1 MFQLAKHG
9 VMRKK
14 PGIDDATG
22 TLIDPIKEK
31 ASNPNFDPLGYRVG
45 KPPGK
50 DVAKVLERTANE
62 CLAAID
68 SKLAASKTVISRA
81 KIQEALQNIK
91 GAVMIAYPM
100 NLPEHD
106 IVREMLEGKFDAQAG
121 CPEEAVDAKTCVLWF
136 ARKKLERGQK
146 LAKYCGRNEKM
157 FLKVRLQTKN
167 QRMPQREARLTKDE
181 QAKMMAYWHK
191 KKEED
196 KRLKDADEDDSAYLN
211 SAWAN
216 PKQYKNAFNG
226 IGGGLRFKT
235 S

>member
-1 MFQLAKHG
+1 
-9 VMRKK
+9 
-14 PGIDDATG
+14 
-22 TLIDPIKEK
+22 
-31 ASNPNFDPLGYRVG
+31 
-45 KPPGK
+45 
-50 DVAKVLERTANE
+50 
-62 CLAAID
+62 
-68 SKLAASKTVISRA
+68 
-81 KIQEALQNIK
+81 
-91 GAVMIAYPM
+91 MIAYPM

-146 LAKYCGRNEKM
+146 LSKYCGRNEKM

-196 KRLKDADEDDSAYLN
+196 KRLKDADEDDSA
-211 SAWAN
+211 
-216 PKQYKNAFNG
+216 
-226 IGGGLRFKT
+226 
-235 S
+235 